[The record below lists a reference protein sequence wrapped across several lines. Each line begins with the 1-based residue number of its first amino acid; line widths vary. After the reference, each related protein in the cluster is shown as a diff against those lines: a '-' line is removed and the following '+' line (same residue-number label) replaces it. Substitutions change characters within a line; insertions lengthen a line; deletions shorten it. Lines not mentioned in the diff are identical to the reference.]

1 MHLLTNANKSCQL
14 LLAGI
19 TFQWG
24 ADSKN
29 NASVCSLGRLQGA
42 SVIRRAACQK
52 RFQALAASQSRE
64 KRHAWAHRWTA
75 ALHQWCFH
83 LPPLLLAQATLFYQ
97 MQLLI
102 MRVICAISGL
112 PEGKLNCVYS
122 TILLFSVYIK
132 LDFPFDN
139 YSERCGTVSRFS
151 STS

>member
-29 NASVCSLGRLQGA
+29 NASVCSLGRLQAA
-42 SVIRRAACQK
+42 SVIRGAACQK

-64 KRHAWAHRWTA
+64 KRHAWAHRRTA

-83 LPPLLLAQATLFYQ
+83 LPPPLLAQATLFYQ

-112 PEGKLNCVYS
+112 PEGKLNRVYS

-132 LDFPFDN
+132 LDFPLDN
-139 YSERCGTVSRFS
+139 YWGRCGTVSRFS